1 MTANTDGKP
10 PGQDPTPTSTR
21 EVVTGGSGLFLFVL
35 AFGWF
40 LTLGSRFLVPAL
52 LPVIKSEFALQ
63 NAGAGLIVTVIW
75 LTYGGMQ
82 FPAGVLTDRIGER
95 ALLGASTLLA
105 AVSMLGFA
113 IAPTYGFFLVA
124 AAGFGIATG
133 LFGPARGTA
142 LTKRYD
148 EFEGIAF
155 GTVLGAGSI
164 GAATL
169 PLVATVITQYLG
181 WRWALGLVGPAF
193 FLAGVGLLVVV
204 PRTLPGSGPAGTLF
218 QGVRRSAVALRTRR
232 IGLAVGG
239 IVIMLFV
246 YQGFTAF
253 YPTYLASEG
262 NLSQSLSSSLYA
274 LLFLAGGFF
283 QLVAGR
289 LADRFGY
296 RRVLVGVSLVS
307 IGPLLWLPWIGSV
320 GWFTVVTVL
329 IAIRMA
335 LGPMTNAYIIGSLP
349 AEMKG
354 AIWGFIRTAFFILSA
369 FGSVVV
375 GGLADLGYFDVA
387 IYALAVLTAIGGLL
401 YYALPRESV

>member
-1 MTANTDGKP
+1 MRD
-10 PGQDPTPTSTR
+10 
-21 EVVTGGSGLFLFVL
+21 VVTGGSGWFLLVL

-52 LPVIKSEFALQ
+52 LPVIKTEFSVQ

-75 LTYGGMQ
+75 LTYGAMQ
-82 FPAGVLTDRIGER
+82 FPAGVLTDRVGER
-95 ALLGASTLLA
+95 ALLGSSTLLA
-105 AVSMLGFA
+105 AVSMIGFA
-113 IAPTYGFFLVA
+113 VAPTYEIFLVA

-148 EFEGIAF
+148 EFEGVAF
-155 GTVLGAGSI
+155 GTVLGAGSV

-169 PLVATVITQYLG
+169 PLVATVLTQQLG
-181 WRWALGLVGPAF
+181 WRWAIGLVGPAF
-193 FLAGVGLLVVV
+193 FLAGIGLLGVV
-204 PRTLPGSGPAGTLF
+204 PRTLVGSAPAGTLF
-218 QGVRRSAVALRTRR
+218 EGVRQSALALRTRQ
-232 IGLAVGG
+232 IALAVGG
-239 IVIMLFV
+239 IVVMLFV

-253 YPTYLASEG
+253 YPTYLVSEG
-262 NLSQSLSSSLYA
+262 DLAQSTASSLYA
-274 LLFLAGGFF
+274 LLFLAGGVF

-296 RRVLVGVSLVS
+296 RRVLVGVSVVS
-307 IGPLLWLPWIGSV
+307 IVPLLWLPWIGSF
-320 GWFTVVTVL
+320 GWFTVVTIL

-349 AEMKG
+349 KEMKG
-354 AIWGFIRTAFFILSA
+354 AIWGFIRTGFFVLSA

-375 GGLADLGYFDVA
+375 GGLADAGYFDVA
-387 IYALAVLTAIGGLL
+387 IYGLAVLTAVGGLL
-401 YYALPRESV
+401 YYVLPRESV

>member
-1 MTANTDGKP
+1 M
-10 PGQDPTPTSTR
+10 R
-21 EVVTGGSGLFLFVL
+21 EVVTGGSGWFLLVL

-52 LPVIKSEFALQ
+52 LPVIKTEFTVQ

-75 LTYGGMQ
+75 LTYGAMQ
-82 FPAGVLTDRIGER
+82 FPAGVLTDRVGER
-95 ALLGASTLLA
+95 ALLGTSTLLA
-105 AVSMLGFA
+105 AVSMIGFA
-113 IAPTYGFFLVA
+113 VAPSYEFFLVA
-124 AAGFGIATG
+124 GAGFGIATG

-148 EFEGIAF
+148 EFEGVAF
-155 GTVLGAGSI
+155 GTVLGAGSV

-169 PLVATVITQYLG
+169 PLVATIVTQQIG
-181 WRWALGLVGPAF
+181 WRWAIGMVGPAF
-193 FLAGVGLLVVV
+193 FLAGVGLLGVV
-204 PRTLPGSGPAGTLF
+204 PRTLAGSAPAGTLLE
-218 QGVRRSAVALRTRR
+218 GVRQSAIALRTRK
-232 IGLAVGG
+232 IALAVGG
-239 IVIMLFV
+239 IVVMLFV

-253 YPTYLASEG
+253 YPTYLVSEG
-262 NLSQSLSSSLYA
+262 ALAQSTASSLYA

-283 QLVAGR
+283 QLFAGR

-296 RRVLVGVSLVS
+296 RRVLVGVSVVS
-307 IGPLLWLPWIGSV
+307 IVPLIWLPRIGSF
-320 GWFTVVTVL
+320 GWFTVVTIL

-349 AEMKG
+349 DEMKG
-354 AIWGFIRTAFFILSA
+354 AIWGFIRTGFFVLSA

-375 GGLADLGYFDVA
+375 GGFADLGYFDAA
-387 IYALAVLTAIGGLL
+387 IYGLAILTAIGGLL